1 MDIKHSYTPFL
12 KFKTNEVAG
21 LSALSSELKSEITPF
36 FDLPRKN
43 GMTRGAFEKSVESSY
58 KKTEKYLAEFPYIF
72 IDSFDIPDSI
82 AQIGSPNCRVV
93 IEEFVDIEYVPVLGL
108 DRAAD
113 HNQAIIDAKAA
124 DEIIS
129 DRVAVRFQPDEFASF
144 SLIQDELIE
153 LITAGAPVFS
163 HWIFVFD
170 CRVCLVSNR
179 KKLATDIANF
189 VTAAIGAID
198 AVVVQKYIV
207 VGSSIPATITDIAR
221 PSDESVIA
229 RAELEIFHT
238 AQAMVGADVLS
249 LGDYTIVSPT
259 YSELTIAPELLL
271 SVTAPKVFYAFENN
285 HYIAR
290 GGRIK
295 TNGYGQYDDICVEIV
310 NKKFYRKAP
319 YSWGDKFIKMRADGF
334 RDKNVTPSTILKPT
348 ICAHI
353 TYMALG
359 YPA

>member
-1 MDIKHSYTPFL
+1 MAIKHDYTPFL
-12 KFKTNEVAG
+12 KFKANEVAG
-21 LSALSSELKSEITPF
+21 LSVLSSELKAEVTPF

-43 GMTRGAFEKSVESSY
+43 GMTRADFEKTVVSCY
-58 KKTEKYLAEFPYIF
+58 KKAEKYLTSFPYIF

-82 AQIGSPNCRVV
+82 AKSGSPNCRVV
-93 IEEFVDIEYVPVLGL
+93 IEAFADFEYVPVVGL

-113 HNQAIIDAKAA
+113 HNQAIFDAKAA

-129 DRVAVRFQPDEFASF
+129 DTVVVRFQPDEFASF
-144 SLIQDELIE
+144 DLIEDELNE
-153 LITAGAPVFS
+153 LIAAGTKLFS
-163 HWIFVFD
+163 NWIFVFD
-170 CRVCLVSNR
+170 CRVCLTSNR
-179 KKLATDIANF
+179 MKLATDVANF
-189 VTAAIGAID
+189 VTAVNETIQ
-198 AVVVQKYIV
+198 VEKYIV

-229 RAELEIFHT
+229 RAELEIYHA
-238 AQAMVGADVLS
+238 AQEMVGAIPLS

-271 SVTAPKVFYAFENN
+271 SVTAPKVFYAFENH

-295 TNGYGQYDDICVEIV
+295 TNGYGQYDDICEEIV
-310 NKKFYRKAP
+310 SKSFYRKAS
-319 YSWGDKFIKMRADGF
+319 YSWGDKFIQQRADGD
-334 RDKNVTPSTILKPT
+334 REKNITPSTILKPT

-353 TYMALG
+353 AYMAKD